1 MKKFVI
7 LILITTLII
16 GAFFTTNTHVQAVVM
31 PIMVDVDIG
40 RDFAKITPKP
50 SYFES
55 SSTPYFNIYKINNTF
70 ATTVDSATTTSITL
84 IALYPVTIVTPT
96 TYIATYTLDSLI
108 IGSPSYIESITPSS
122 TETGTTTENT
132 EETDTTETSTDSSTS
147 TETITS
153 STVLEIPEM
162 RIIPPQ
168 EQRHLFFYLSED
180 QLFKLLSYYVQQH
193 KIEISTATIK
203 AIAKSTAKWS
213 QTFGIDPLLIL
224 AQIRWESKFN
234 PNAVSVSEAKGLMQ
248 LKDFVYQPVAK
259 FLGLDTSTN
268 AIFDI
273 DNNIAAGTYYL
284 HYKIRTW
291 GREETG
297 LGAYLL
303 GDTGLLRALWNES
316 EGRDSI
322 GTTYQ
327 KYIQKIMDTRN
338 EFRSYIGLPPY
349 ESKISIY
356 ISPGHGTYD
365 NGYYDMGAIVG
376 NYYESVINLAIS
388 LKLKEILESKGVKVY
403 MARTKEY
410 DPQTP
415 YLIQR
420 VRFINTIHPNA
431 VISIHAN
438 ANPYSSSVRGYE
450 IYYRKSYDKLLARSV
465 DKAMSIS
472 SPIPKRTDPKYMK
485 LIILSG
491 WPPSILIETGYMT
504 NTTDLNILIN
514 EKYQW
519 QIANSIAQGVLTFLG
534 KTDH

>member
-1 MKKFVI
+1 
-7 LILITTLII
+7 
-16 GAFFTTNTHVQAVVM
+16 M

-40 RDFAKITPKP
+40 KDFVKITPKP
-50 SYFES
+50 PSFES
-55 SSTPYFNIYKINNTF
+55 FSTPYFNMYKINDTY

-84 IALYPVTIVTPT
+84 IAIYPVTIVTPT

-108 IGSPSYIESITPSS
+108 IGTPSYIESITPSN
-122 TETGTTTENT
+122 TETGTTTESTENT
-132 EETDTTETSTDSSTS
+132 EETDTTETSTDTSTS

-153 STVLEIPEM
+153 STVIEIPET

-168 EQRHLFFYLSED
+168 EQRHLFFHLSED
-180 QLFKLLSYYVQQH
+180 QLFELLSYYAQQH
-193 KIEISTATIK
+193 EIEISTATME

-234 PNAVSVSEAKGLMQ
+234 PNAISVSEAKGLMQ
-248 LKDFVYQPVAK
+248 LKDLVYQPVAN
-259 FLGLDTSTN
+259 FLGLDTSTG

-297 LGAYLL
+297 LAAYLL
-303 GDTGLLRALWNES
+303 GDTGLLQALWNES
-316 EGRDSI
+316 EGKDSI

-388 LKLKEILESKGVKVY
+388 LKIKEILESKGVKVY
-403 MARTKEY
+403 LARTKEY

-415 YLIQR
+415 YLLRR

-431 VISIHAN
+431 VISIHSN
-438 ANPYSSSVRGYE
+438 ANPYSSSLRGYE
-450 IYYRKSYDKLLARSV
+450 IYYRKPYDKLLARSV
-465 DKAMSIS
+465 DKAMNTL
-472 SPIPKRTDPKYMK
+472 SPIPKRTDPEYMK

-519 QIANSIAQGVLTFLG
+519 QIANSIAQGVITFLG